1 MAIRSGANVPPG
13 HLYPIERRRRSS
25 DERIG
30 SYRMTAK
37 SVSGGC
43 MNVFGL
49 DIGGSGIKG
58 APVDTASG
66 ELLAE
71 RVRIKTPQPAT
82 PEAIVETAAEVISV
96 ANWQGPVG
104 CGFPAVVKG
113 GVIQT
118 AANVDEAAIGFD
130 LSAALEGAL
139 DLSVSVVND
148 ADAAGLAEMRW
159 GAGRGQDGVVLM
171 LTLGTGIGT
180 SLFVGGRLMPNTEL
194 GHIEV
199 RGKDAEHRAAESARK
214 RDDLNWREYAG
225 RLDEY
230 LHKIEDLLWPDLIV
244 VGGGISK
251 KSEKYFPHLTTRT
264 KVVRAEMQN
273 NAGIAGAALAGLPDR
288 ATVKTAE

>member
-1 MAIRSGANVPPG
+1 
-13 HLYPIERRRRSS
+13 
-25 DERIG
+25 
-30 SYRMTAK
+30 
-37 SVSGGC
+37 
-43 MNVFGL
+43 MNVFGI

-58 APVDTASG
+58 APVDTESG
-66 ELLAE
+66 EFVKE

-82 PEAIVETAAEVISV
+82 PEAIVSTAVEVV
-96 ANWQGPVG
+96 READWQGPVG
-104 CGFPAVVKG
+104 CGFPAVVKD
-113 GVIQT
+113 GVVRT
-118 AANVDEAAIGFD
+118 AANVDQAAIGFD
-130 LSAALEGAL
+130 LRGAL
-139 DLSVSVVND
+139 QGELDSPVSVVND

-159 GAGRGQDGVVLM
+159 GAGREQDGVVLM

-180 SLFVGGRLMPNTEL
+180 SLFVGGRLVPNTEL

-199 RGKDAEHRAAESARK
+199 RGKDAEHRAADSARK
-214 RDDLNWREYAG
+214 RDDLNWKEYAE

-230 LHKIEDLLWPDLIV
+230 LHTIEDLLWPDLIV

-288 ATVKTAE
+288 AAVTTAE